1 MKQTAKHQVII
12 YVEMRSAIELLRPI
26 LAAANVQ
33 VISPRGWFYFLES
46 QGALNH
52 AK

>member
-1 MKQTAKHQVII
+1 MKQRVKYSVVV
-12 YVEMRSAIELLRPI
+12 YVEMLSINDVLRPI

-46 QGALNH
+46 QGVLNH